1 MTNKINILVAGLFI
15 VLSVSSACAD
25 GREPLCMRWNEKDS
39 LAFWSQNTGNGA
51 IELGKYEGRDV
62 VRIHR
67 SSKGTSFITK
77 KIRAEFTGD
86 YSYAA
91 VIKAV
96 DIVPGTKH
104 YERGK
109 FQVRL
114 FDQYGR
120 NLSAKRNYYPNADF
134 NLTDDSWETMMFSV
148 DDVKKGQIME
158 VRIGLQGAS
167 GTVYLAD
174 FEHCSIPPA
183 E

>member
-1 MTNKINILVAGLFI
+1 MTSKINILSAVLFV
-15 VLSVSSACAD
+15 VLSVSSVCAD
-25 GREPLCMRWNEKDS
+25 GREPLCVRWNEKDS
-39 LAFWSQNTGNGA
+39 LAFWSQKRGSGA
-51 IELGKYEGRDV
+51 IELGKYEDRDV
-62 VRIHR
+62 IRIHR

-86 YSYAA
+86 FSYEAI
-91 VIKAV
+91 IKAV
-96 DIVPGTKH
+96 DIVPGAKH

-109 FQVRL
+109 LQVRL
-114 FDQYGR
+114 FDQYGH

-134 NLTDDSWETMMFSV
+134 NSTDSWETMTFFV

-174 FEHCSIPPA
+174 FKHCSIPRA